1 LNLIEVLKALSHK
14 NRIRIINLLGE
25 KRLCVCELES
35 VMKINQSN
43 ASRHLNKLKQSG
55 LIKSTQKAQWVY
67 YYLNEDILKSHPFI
81 NEIISNE
88 LTEVEICRKDSKR
101 LKNYNRSALS
111 CENLS
116 NNNIN
121 LDEL

>member
-67 YYLNEDILKSHPFI
+67 YYLNEDILESHPFI

-101 LKNYNRSALS
+101 LKNYNRSDLS